1 MCVESGYKNGNKVLI
16 TGATGLVGK
25 ALTSIL
31 LQEGYECWAVGR
43 SNPNMKNV
51 HFIEQDLG
59 KDFLHSAFPESVDY
73 VIHLAQADNHER
85 FPEIALQ
92 GLDVNV
98 RGIIQLLNYA
108 VKAGVKKFLFA
119 SSGGIYGTSM
129 TKFYEQ
135 DKIPIYNELTYYLNT
150 KLCAEILAQNYKS
163 FFDIIIFR
171 LFFVYGEGQKKNML
185 FSRLVNSVKQ
195 KKEVEIHSLQDIKI
209 NPIYKEDAARCI
221 YAAINCKGSHIFNIA
236 GLEELGIGEIVH
248 MIGKEVGIEPK
259 IRYLDDGQ
267 KNIVA
272 DNQKMLNEL
281 WIPQV
286 SMADGIKRIV

>member
-98 RGIIQLLNYA
+98 RGIRQLLNYA
-108 VKAGVKKFLFA
+108 V
-119 SSGGIYGTSM
+119 
-129 TKFYEQ
+129 
-135 DKIPIYNELTYYLNT
+135 
-150 KLCAEILAQNYKS
+150 
-163 FFDIIIFR
+163 
-171 LFFVYGEGQKKNML
+171 
-185 FSRLVNSVKQ
+185 
-195 KKEVEIHSLQDIKI
+195 
-209 NPIYKEDAARCI
+209 
-221 YAAINCKGSHIFNIA
+221 
-236 GLEELGIGEIVH
+236 
-248 MIGKEVGIEPK
+248 
-259 IRYLDDGQ
+259 
-267 KNIVA
+267 
-272 DNQKMLNEL
+272 
-281 WIPQV
+281 
-286 SMADGIKRIV
+286 